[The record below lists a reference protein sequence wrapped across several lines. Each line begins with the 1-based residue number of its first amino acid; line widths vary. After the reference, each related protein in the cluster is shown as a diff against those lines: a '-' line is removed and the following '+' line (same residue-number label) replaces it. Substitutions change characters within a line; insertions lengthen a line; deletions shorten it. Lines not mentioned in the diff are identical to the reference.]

1 MFLFLPDY
9 SLWGGPNSWHLQV
22 CVKVVSGARLHV
34 GGMGTKA
41 NGKDVSVSQEETI
54 LRAEVISVVFIFGF

>member
-22 CVKVVSGARLHV
+22 CVKVSGARLHV
-34 GGMGTKA
+34 GGKGTKA
-41 NGKDVSVSQEETI
+41 NGKGVSVSQEETI
-54 LRAEVISVVFIFGF
+54 SRAEVISVVFIFGF